1 MQKYYRLSSTGS
13 SSSKY
18 GNCEWC
24 KKHASEIFIG
34 SFCHEFRSASGP
46 KGHIGYAEDGISFA
60 HEECIHAKARMLGAI
75 LKTREELEA
84 MAGRKVTVTVGRRVF
99 RLKSREVR
107 EPIAEALT
115 GWAFTVWNECDLAVP
130 AFKDTII
137 YPSPQAAL
145 EAAKRWVEEHQNV

>member
-1 MQKYYRLSSTGS
+1 MQKHYRLSSTGS

-34 SFCHEFRSASGP
+34 SFCHEFRSTSGP
-46 KGHIGYAEDGISFA
+46 EGHIGYAEDATSFG

-75 LKTREELEA
+75 LKTREELDA
-84 MAGRKVTVTVGRRVF
+84 MAGRKVTVTVGKRVF
-99 RLKSREVR
+99 RLKSREVCEVR
-107 EPIAEALT
+107 KPTEALT
-115 GWAFTVWNECDLAVP
+115 GWAFTVWDECDLAVP

-137 YPSPQAAL
+137 YPSPHRQ
-145 EAAKRWVEEHQNV
+145 H